1 MSPSFKGIIGLI
13 ISIVFFFPWVWMG
26 MFNIKLSAIQVLIT
40 GLVAAIIA
48 IFLGYQSRKGGAR
61 VWGIAA
67 LSLGTISLILNA
79 LNLFAVITSRM

>member
-1 MSPSFKGIIGLI
+1 MSPSFKGIVGLI

-26 MFNIKLSAIQVLIT
+26 VLNIKLPAFQALLI
-40 GLVAAIIA
+40 GLVVAIIA

-61 VWGIAA
+61 VLGIAVI
-67 LSLGTISLILNA
+67 SLGTISLILNA